1 MNSYKYYFIS
11 FLFTISIIL
20 NGCAECGYEKVQVI
34 HELKNYQSIIGF
46 IRNCGATTSESINVM
61 FIKPDMNLGSDKTDI
76 FTAEL
81 SMDLFLEKISE
92 DTVKI
97 IYCASD
103 DRIIRQEKEV
113 YGVHFIYEKNC
124 KFFNEKKNKKLQ

>member
-1 MNSYKYYFIS
+1 MIKTRIF
-11 FLFTISIIL
+11 FLLLNVIL
-20 NGCAECGYEKVQVI
+20 YSCSDCGYEKVQVI
-34 HELKNYQSIIGF
+34 HDLKNYQSIIGF

-61 FIKPDMNLGSDKTDI
+61 FIKPEMNLGKGKADVFS
-76 FTAEL
+76 AEL

-103 DRIIRQEKEV
+103 DRIIRQERDV

-124 KFFNEKKNKKLQ
+124 KFFNKNKIRE